1 MPMAWWVAILD
12 EPTPPHLAYK
22 KGLETSS
29 EVSESDANKPLTIFN
44 AFHL

>member
-1 MPMAWWVAILD
+1 MGHLGGWVATLD
-12 EPTPPHLAYK
+12 EPLAYK

-29 EVSESDANKPLTIFN
+29 EVSESDANTPLTIFN